1 MRFNHWPMPDLPV
14 SFRKTK
20 LWGLQDGCRGEGR
33 EGEREGL
40 ECSSRYRG
48 HVDFR
53 GCLCPA
59 ARKIRKIDAKKTQ
72 NTILNG
78 RMSMESTDAVC
89 STDFCRRFWDTMQ
102 PYREKKKRRL
112 FLPEF
117 RENISVHQYNH
128 HSRKVWESVN
138 AATGNGKNGASTI
151 TQRLLCY

>member
-59 ARKIRKIDAKKTQ
+59 ARKIRKIDAKKPKTQ
-72 NTILNG
+72 SL
-78 RMSMESTDAVC
+78 TDACQWNQQMLCVLPISAEGFGTLC
-89 STDFCRRFWDTMQ
+89 SRTG
-102 PYREKKKRRL
+102 KKKSEGCSSQSSGKT
-112 FLPEF
+112 FQCT
-117 RENISVHQYNH
+117 NI
-128 HSRKVWESVN
+128 
-138 AATGNGKNGASTI
+138 I
-151 TQRLLCY
+151 TTPVRSERAWTQQLEMVKMERAQ